1 MSLLPFFQ
9 WCEASA
15 VGHAI
20 RTSTWAFAVIESVH
34 LLGLAAIGGAVL
46 LVDLR
51 LLGLGLR
58 RQPVAQ
64 VARDAQ
70 PWLVGSLVLMLSTGV
85 ALFLSESIKC
95 YYSTPFWVKMTSL
108 LLAIIFTFTVRR
120 KIAMAD
126 EGRTRPIW
134 QKVVALVSLAL
145 WFSVGASGRWIG
157 FSG

>member
-15 VGHAI
+15 VGDAI
-20 RTSTWAFAVIESVH
+20 RTSPWAFAVIESVH

-64 VARDAQ
+64 LARDAQ
-70 PWLVGSLVLMLSTGV
+70 PWLVASLVVMLSTGV

-108 LLAIIFTFTVRR
+108 LLAIVFTFTVRR
-120 KIAMAD
+120 KVAMAD
-126 EGRTRPIW
+126 EARMRPIW

>member
-20 RTSTWAFAVIESVH
+20 RTSPWAFAVIESVH

-70 PWLVGSLVLMLSTGV
+70 PWLVGSLVVMLSTGV

-108 LLAIIFTFTVRR
+108 LLAIVFTFTVRR
-120 KIAMAD
+120 KVALAD
-126 EGRTRPIW
+126 EVRMRPIW